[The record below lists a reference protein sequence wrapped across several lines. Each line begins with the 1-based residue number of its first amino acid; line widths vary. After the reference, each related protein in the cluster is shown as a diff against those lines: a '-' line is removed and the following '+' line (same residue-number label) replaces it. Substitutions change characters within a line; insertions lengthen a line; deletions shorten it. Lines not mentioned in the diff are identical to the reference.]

1 MHHHLTNNSNN
12 NNNNTNT
19 NNNSHQPPPSDP
31 PNWRSGLGNGRFT
44 VDSGGGP
51 DSTTSYDPLSD
62 TIGPNSLPTHFH
74 PYPHGPPPFASV
86 PSSPGHRLAI
96 DFPFTSLSTAR
107 RPPPLPN
114 QSPSPIEPLPHPSP
128 NPPPDQRPIFSPLK
142 PAPAPA
148 AAANNN
154 NNNSYS
160 LIHHPPHNNN
170 PSWHPPADNSSQ
182 PIRKLAEDAIYVSS
196 AHPNDHRP
204 AADWGTHH
212 PHSDR
217 SLWLLR
223 DPSTTVLESPQSAP
237 YSPFSPSSPYSSWS
251 SLTAAD
257 DGSSTHEYRP
267 APNLPAHDPLA
278 AQLWQLYGPRDERPP
293 TNDALETLVRRLA
306 ELGLDVNELRQ
317 RLNSQEW
324 KDPNLATYAQSGRPS
339 SELGGKNSQNSEP
352 ADLSQEGSSSDKAS
366 RSRNTPQP
374 SARLAKIDEN
384 LANPSL
390 RSPLFTREPSLERGR
405 KIEGGRRAACNL
417 AGRWQ
422 EECTS
427 LNRSPAVSDM
437 DWKAR
442 SRSRSRPH
450 ADWRQGSRSRS
461 RLQDLR
467 PDFLA
472 ATHLLDADSSTC
484 GQRLKPGPFEPPS
497 SLFPESSDQ
506 SGPSSGLAANEAY
519 HHGLIQ
525 QLIGSYQAQQS
536 EENGLQSLAQKQAD
550 HLSFDALGPLAS
562 SSGLFQSS
570 STLLLGEFE
579 FGSWHLPIKP
589 SQHSLL
595 GSIPG
600 LTQDF
605 ADIANAHAEYGYIP
619 RLVRKTSFDEI
630 LAQQHHPKRAPDS
643 ADRSPTRLD
652 HLSCSTSE
660 SLVRPNTATDSR
672 EGQYRMGLD
681 PSSGYEK
688 AQSGSASQPDYFDL
702 FSSTLSPRDPS
713 SSEFKPDFQSPR
725 LSAASSSD
733 EPLFQAR
740 GAGPA
745 LPAFFAT
752 GESIVDRIS
761 PFDLLTQLDHFDS
774 TPTARRDQ
782 WLQPS
787 VAPAALLP
795 PAAKA
800 PEAPARLVS
809 SPSSTSSSS
818 AASSRPGPAAAAQ
831 SKMEKDIAAAAAE
844 DGQAPAT
851 ISFAGGRSCQPSSI
865 AEARKRSKQM
875 PYHAA
880 DPASAAASGPGSS
893 GPPGTGGIQCLN
905 CQTTETPL
913 WRRDHEGRPLCNACG
928 LFVNLHG
935 TPRPAA
941 LSTGVIK
948 RRNRGKNRDKPPAAA
963 ASKLPLPAAGTGT
976 GTADRPGFLV
986 RPRPFPPLPRPPA
999 GNGADS

>member
-1 MHHHLTNNSNN
+1 MAASTHMRFSR
-12 NNNNTNT
+12 
-19 NNNSHQPPPSDP
+19 PSAAAQTCTHILLQCLSLAKQLDWQRLRHNPRRYP

-96 DFPFTSLSTAR
+96 DFPFTSLSPAAAASSSRTIPF
-107 RPPPLPN
+107 PPSNPF
-114 QSPSPIEPLPHPSP
+114 PIHLP
-128 NPPPDQRPIFSPLK
+128 NPPPD
-142 PAPAPA
+142 
-148 AAANNN
+148 
-154 NNNSYS
+154 
-160 LIHHPPHNNN
+160 H
-170 PSWHPPADNSSQ
+170 WHPPADNSSQ

-223 DPSTTVLESPQSAP
+223 DPSTTVL
-237 YSPFSPSSPYSSWS
+237 
-251 SLTAAD
+251 D
-257 DGSSTHEYRP
+257 STHEYRP

-570 STLLLGEFE
+570 STLPLGEFE

-702 FSSTLSPRDPS
+702 FSSTLSPREPS